1 MSLQEKYTYPHY
13 KDEKTE
19 LAQVIGKEKTKLA
32 ILQNFKSC
40 IFSTNQQGLSVFTTI
55 GYEW

>member
-40 IFSTNQQGLSVFTTI
+40 TLSTNQQGLSVFTTV
-55 GYEW
+55 GYE